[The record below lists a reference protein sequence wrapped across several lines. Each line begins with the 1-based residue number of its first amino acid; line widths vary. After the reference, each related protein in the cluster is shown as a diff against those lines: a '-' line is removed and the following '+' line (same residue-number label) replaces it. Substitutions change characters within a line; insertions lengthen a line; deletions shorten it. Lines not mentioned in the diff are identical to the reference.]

1 MTTSLTVA
9 VPAWIVTFSDINAQT
24 LFSCIPQVWMW
35 GLERGNLCLRF
46 YSKPVKPAC
55 LQVFSTASLGYSSRH
70 LSLGSS
76 VLVKV
81 ELTLSVVRVVDIV
94 GDSHAQVSLTLRLYL
109 IFEIHTSCSCMH
121 GTPSAPL
128 EISDGVICCC
138 HCLTSAWPTDLSLA
152 FETINVKS
160 ITWCP

>member
-1 MTTSLTVA
+1 
-9 VPAWIVTFSDINAQT
+9 
-24 LFSCIPQVWMW
+24 MW
-35 GLERGNLCLRF
+35 ALERGNLCLRF

-70 LSLGSS
+70 LSLGSP

-138 HCLTSAWPTDLSLA
+138 HCLTSA
-152 FETINVKS
+152 
-160 ITWCP
+160 